1 MSEFTKKKSGFPL
14 LPIIGVGAVIVAA
27 GGAYLYFQSGIFG
40 KELKPSEA
48 ARIIPQNALMA
59 SYVNTDSETWSQLS
73 KFGTPEA
80 QKIVQENLQTLQKE
94 AFPAEENISYEKDI
108 QPWIGGVM
116 FAFLP
121 EQTQGR
127 VQQPSAE
134 SGEFL
139 AIIGIKDKLKALDF
153 AKKQTQKAEQKSVE
167 SDYQGIKITE
177 VTDKNNNKYSWANFD
192 NYIVVSPEK
201 QTIEKAVDAYKG
213 KPSLAQKTGTNE
225 IFSDKLSLKNSLAQI
240 YITDYSSLISQMS
253 ATGDTPLPPETLQQL
268 QQVGA
273 MVMGVGVEDQGLRMQ
288 ALAKLAP
295 NAPEITIKPSKG
307 EILSQFPANT
317 IAFVSGSGIKETWT
331 QVVSQADKDPQVKTI
346 VDSVR
351 QSLQSVNLDADRD
364 VFGWMDGDFAI
375 GAIDTGNVNLQ
386 AYDPGLGGA
395 IVIESSDRNT
405 AQQTLDKLQSLVQ
418 SNAGP
423 YITFNKKNL
432 QGTDVTEWSSPGVG
446 NILSYGWLNNSLTI
460 AIKLPFE
467 NLSKIES
474 KAALK
479 ESPTFKTAVASLPQS
494 NYGYF
499 YLDTE
504 KVMSKVTSFS
514 QASGGVIPPEV
525 TAITNSMQGI
535 AMTVTM
541 PDAKTSQMDMM
552 LALKPAQENK

>member
-1 MSEFTKKKSGFPL
+1 MSEFNKKKSGFPL
-14 LPIIGVGAVIVAA
+14 LPILGVGAVVVAA
-27 GGAYLYFQSGIFG
+27 GGAYLYFQGILG

-59 SYVNTDSETWSQLS
+59 SYVTTDSKTWSQLS

-80 QKIVQENLQTLQKE
+80 QKVVQENLQTLQKE
-94 AFPAEENISYEKDI
+94 AFPPEENISYEKDI

-116 FAFLP
+116 LAILP

-134 SGEFL
+134 SGEVL
-139 AIIGIKDKLKALDF
+139 AIVGIKDKIKALDF
-153 AKKQTQKAEQKSVE
+153 ANKQSKKADQKSVE

-177 VTDKNNNKYSWANFD
+177 VTDKNNGKYSWANFD
-192 NYIVVSPEK
+192 NYIVVSDNK
-201 QTIEKAVDAYKG
+201 QTIEKAIDSYKG
-213 KPSLAQKTGTNE
+213 KPSLAQKTDASE
-225 IFSDKLSLKNSLAQI
+225 IFSDKLTLKNSLAQI
-240 YITDYSSLISQMS
+240 YITDYSSLIGYVNAAGGTQ
-253 ATGDTPLPPETLQQL
+253 LPPATLQQL

-273 MVMGVGVEDQGLRMQ
+273 MVMGVGVEDQGLRFQ

-295 NAPEITIKPSKG
+295 NAPQVTLKPSKG
-307 EILSQFPANT
+307 QVLLQFPSNT

-331 QVVSQADKDPQVKTI
+331 QMVSQADKDSQLKMI
-346 VDSVR
+346 VDGVR
-351 QSLQSVNLDADRD
+351 QSVQSVNLDADRD
-364 VFGWMDGDFAI
+364 LFGWMDGEFAL
-375 GAIDTGNVNLQ
+375 GAIDTGAVNLQ
-386 AYDPGLGGA
+386 ASDPGLGGA
-395 IVIESSDRNT
+395 IAIETSDRQT

-418 SNAGP
+418 SYAGP

-446 NILSYGWLNNSLTI
+446 NILAYGWLNNSLTI
-460 AIKLPFE
+460 AIRVPFE

-479 ESPTFKTAVASLPQS
+479 ESPTFKTAITSLPQS

-504 KVMSKVTSFS
+504 KVMTKVNSIS
-514 QASGGVIPPEV
+514 QATGGVIPPEV
-525 TAITNSMQGI
+525 TAMTDSMQGM

-552 LALKPAQENK
+552 LNLKPAQESK